1 MKVKIYILL
10 LFPIITFSQLSEKVN
25 VVYKEL
31 MQKNQIESQA
41 IGYGGEESSTYK
53 MYKELDSIAN
63 EEEIL
68 YMIENG
74 NEVIK
79 GYLSLALV
87 DRKSEKLIQLFSK
100 YLTEDKILKIQ
111 NGCVGYNSTTASELY
126 TYVFYQKGKI
136 EEIDNYKNASD
147 EMKVTLKEYYDND
160 FDKFYNTKWTKK
172 EVDSVLNQFNEMVL
186 TNDSTLSQTISLIFR
201 LNDYRLNNYE
211 RVKYYANKYKTRETL
226 ATLANFQ
233 NKNDLEL
240 FHQNIDIS
248 FLAISKF
255 PDESF
260 IKTLQNKE
268 NENLEN
274 LDYYEAISSFCADD
288 VNQIKKNIFDKLSKS
303 DNMFTQEYVQYL
315 EEALKK
321 YSCEYNSHLL
331 LEIEKFHNR

>member
-1 MKVKIYILL
+1 MRIKFYIFI
-10 LFPIITFSQLSEKVN
+10 LFPIATFSQLSEKVN
-25 VVYKEL
+25 IIYQEL
-31 MQKNQIESQA
+31 NTKKQIESQN
-41 IGYGGEESSTYK
+41 IGYNGAESQVYLLYS
-53 MYKELDSIAN
+53 ELDKIATDS
-63 EEEIL
+63 EVL
-68 YMIENG
+68 FMAENG
-74 NEVIK
+74 NNVVKNYMSAI
-79 GYLSLALV
+79 LV
-87 DRKSEKLIQLFSK
+87 DRKSN
-100 YLTEDKILKIQ
+100 KILTLFKTFLNNQEEVHIRT
-111 NGCVGYNSTTASELY
+111 GCMGYNSTLAGQLY
-126 TYVFYQKGKI
+126 SYVFYQNKKLENI
-136 EEIDNYKNASD
+136 KFNKENYTKKEI
-147 EMKVTLKEYYDND
+147 KEYQ
-160 FDKFYNTKWTKK
+160 FEIETKWTKK
-172 EVDSVLNQFNEMVL
+172 EINNLLKELNFAVLDSDELNP
-186 TNDSTLSQTISLIFR
+186 ISLNIIF
-201 LNDYRLNNYE
+201 NLNNYKFDNYDK
-211 RVKYYANKYKTRETL
+211 VKYFANKYPSRETL

-268 NENLEN
+268 KENLEN